1 MSETNIKV
9 KLAGILYKTID
20 KIQTVLPITYI
31 NSVLCFQKWLDSY
44 YRIGKDELSYIQSD
58 YFNGSENDLENIFL
72 EIVSITTIDNCIDK
86 DFLLKRLNFLAN
98 EGLHIVELQN
108 AKNSSFKVTKQEADK
123 IILGLSNKTKK
134 TSKVQVKKKST
145 KKIGHLVK
153 NK

>member
-9 KLAGILYKTID
+9 KLAGILHKTID

-31 NSVLCFQKWLDSY
+31 DSVLCFQKWLDSHH
-44 YRIGKDELSYIQSD
+44 RIGKDELSYIQSD

-72 EIVSITTIDNCIDK
+72 EILSVTTIENCIDK

-108 AKNSSFKVTKQEADK
+108 TKNSSFKVTKQEADK
-123 IILGLSNKTKK
+123 IILGLAKKTNKTKK
-134 TSKVQVKKKST
+134 KPVKRT
-145 KKIGHLVK
+145 KRDNKGRFVK